1 MNEHMLFKP
10 LTIKGITS
18 KNRIVVSPMCQYK
31 SVDGTPTDWHLV
43 NLGRYAIGGAGIIFF
58 EETAVEDRG
67 RKTLNC
73 AGLYRDEQIP
83 AYRRITDFIK
93 SLGALPAMQLGH
105 SGARGSER
113 GPLEG
118 RAALAR
124 TGGNAWQS
132 ISASAVPIRPDTPA
146 PREMTHKDIQDVI
159 GAFEQATRRSLE
171 AGFEVMEVHGA
182 HGYLIHQF
190 LSPVIN
196 RRTDAYGG
204 DLKNRLRFALEV
216 TEAVRAVWPDNKP
229 LFYRASC
236 VDGKGGIW
244 TIDDTVVLA
253 KELERIGVD
262 VFDCSSGGI
271 LGNSDLPIVKRVPGY
286 HLPFARR
293 INAETNMLTMAPG
306 MITTAEQAEECLQ
319 NGDVDLIC
327 MARQLMMNADWPVN
341 AARDLGLPDYLDILP
356 EDFAFRL
363 KSREEQKRLAIN
375 RVA

>member
-1 MNEHMLFKP
+1 MNERMLFKP
-10 LTIKGITS
+10 LTIKGITA

-31 SVDGTPTDWHLV
+31 SVDGDPTDWHLV
-43 NLGRYAIGGAGIIFF
+43 NLGRYAIGGAGIIFY

-93 SLGALPAMQLGH
+93 SLGSLPAMQLGH

-146 PREMTHKDIQDVI
+146 PREMTQKDIQDVI

-216 TEAVRAVWPDNKP
+216 TEAVRAVWPDEKP

-306 MITTAEQAEECLQ
+306 MITTSEQAEECLQ

-327 MARQLMMNADWPVN
+327 MARQLMMNADWPVH
-341 AARDLGLPDYLDILP
+341 AARDLCLPDYLDILP